1 MSAHTS
7 SRGYHRVEA
16 NLVIV
21 IVGITVRA
29 YECADSTVGVI
40 NGCAVGKR
48 VLSTVEAGNCSAAE
62 ER

>member
-1 MSAHTS
+1 MSAHTG
-7 SRGYHRVEA
+7 SRDYHRVEA
-16 NLVIV
+16 DLVVV

-29 YECADSTVGVI
+29 YECADSTVGVV

-48 VLSTVEAGNCSAAE
+48 VLSTVEAGNFSAAK